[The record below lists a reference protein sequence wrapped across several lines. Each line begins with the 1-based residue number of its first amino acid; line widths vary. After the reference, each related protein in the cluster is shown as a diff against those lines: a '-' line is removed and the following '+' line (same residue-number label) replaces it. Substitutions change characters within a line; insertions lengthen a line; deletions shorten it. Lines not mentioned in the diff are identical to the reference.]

1 MKESVPMIRFVIFHE
16 GGCFYVFLMLLDAI
30 IGRSLM
36 NHGDRYMKFYA
47 KTITIFSPIEVY
59 LCSFGNYPQ
68 FLIDFKSESCLKI
81 IPNNTSLPVRYPVTK
96 SEVSYRD
103 LQ

>member
-36 NHGDRYMKFYA
+36 NHGDRYIGLF
-47 KTITIFSPIEVY
+47 P
-59 LCSFGNYPQ
+59 
-68 FLIDFKSESCLKI
+68 SESRGQIPPVSTKMD
-81 IPNNTSLPVRYPVTK
+81 IPNTK
-96 SEVSYRD
+96 KMEYSFTEQTIMVPQMGGC
-103 LQ
+103 L